1 MAGSARRTVETD
13 FMRET
18 PYNRLKRV
26 VQEYMTRVQLPMRK
40 TMWMYPKEKLR
51 ETWRLDDLAERV
63 QAADQLG
70 FDVRLRMSD
79 QGLVAEYVK
88 RPGELGIWL

>member
-1 MAGSARRTVETD
+1 
-13 FMRET
+13 MRET

-26 VQEYMTRVQLPMRK
+26 TQDYISRVELPRRI

-51 ETWRLDDLAERV
+51 EHWRLDDLAERV

-70 FDVRLRMSD
+70 FDVRLRVSD
-79 QGLVAEYVK
+79 KGLVAEYVK
-88 RPGELGIWL
+88 RPGDLGIWL

>member
-1 MAGSARRTVETD
+1 
-13 FMRET
+13 MRET